1 MQITVKLFATF
12 RAGRF
17 LSSTDQY
24 PIGTTVV
31 DIVRA
36 LQIPESEIG
45 IIMVNSKHAEP
56 FDLLFEGANLAL
68 FPLLGGG

>member
-1 MQITVKLFATF
+1 MQVTVKLFATF

-17 LSSTDQY
+17 LSSTDHY
-24 PIGTTVV
+24 PSGTTVKDV
-31 DIVRA
+31 IRA

-45 IIMVNSKHAEP
+45 IIMMNNKHAEP
-56 FDLLFEGANLAL
+56 LDQLFEGDHLSL